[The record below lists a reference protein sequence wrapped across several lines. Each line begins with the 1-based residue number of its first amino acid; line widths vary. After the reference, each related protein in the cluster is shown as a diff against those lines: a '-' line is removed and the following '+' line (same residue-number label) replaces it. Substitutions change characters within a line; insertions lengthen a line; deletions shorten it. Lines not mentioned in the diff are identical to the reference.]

1 MEQLDLFGVAQAR
14 IDRAARFL
22 ELADPNEDGWLCWF
36 CQIRESNESHLQVN
50 HGLASYY
57 DWDWRTQCARQ
68 TLLASQAASR
78 EARERRALDSASS
91 PTSPSAP
98 CPPSRR

>member
-36 CQIRESNESHLQVN
+36 CGMRESNESHLATN
-50 HGLASYY
+50 HGLRSYT

-68 TLLASQAASR
+68 MLLASQAASR
-78 EARERRALDSASS
+78 EARERRGHGSAS
-91 PTSPSAP
+91 
-98 CPPSRR
+98 